1 MKGRRKSSTVKLD
14 LYAKIVFKTI
24 LQHQDPNTGL
34 MSDNENGHAWI
45 RDNVYSILSVWALSL
60 AYKKYSDYDED
71 RAKSNELERACIK
84 CMRGLLAVMTR
95 QRHKIEQFKENP
107 SPLNSVHAKFGYKT
121 GLPVVGDSE
130 WGHLQVSI
138 PISNKYKALLLKTV
152 VLKRKC
158 SLVEGIPQ
166 KTYSLLHN
174 FWS

>member
-24 LQHQDPNTGL
+24 LQHQDSNTGL

-130 WGHLQVSI
+130 WGHLQVS
-138 PISNKYKALLLKTV
+138 SACHCL
-152 VLKRKC
+152 
-158 SLVEGIPQ
+158 
-166 KTYSLLHN
+166 
-174 FWS
+174 F